1 MPQPSPAHSSVII
14 SGSRQVSPRTVSCPH
29 AAPHPRQPAPL
40 QAAWEAVWHDPVQG
54 RQAHWP
60 LACQAPRP
68 PRATWARAS
77 RPGASG
83 VPPTGRRALPGGA
96 PRLWRGAAPP
106 SDIRASVGRLC
117 SPPRGATEER
127 QSQDPAP
134 GEGWLAPKRGHVTGC
149 PGHARAPGPYARSEG
164 GRVLG
169 RLGPAGCSAG
179 NRPGGALEGP
189 RVLSDPRA
197 LEGPLPG
204 GSGRSPELDATSDT
218 CRAAGGRL
226 PRARTLHAGLAGAP
240 SSPPAP
246 PVRPCMRQCWLTWAA
261 RRARRLC

>member
-1 MPQPSPAHSSVII
+1 MLPPTPDSRLHSKLPGKLCGMTQCRADRHTGLWPARPLGRPEPRGRVLPARGPLGSLPQAAEPCLAVRPG
-14 SGSRQVSPRTVSCPH
+14 SGGGQPLRLTSAPQWGVC
-29 AAPHPRQPAPL
+29 APHPG
-40 QAAWEAVWHDPVQG
+40 E
-54 RQAHWP
+54 
-60 LACQAPRP
+60 P
-68 PRATWARAS
+68 P
-77 RPGASG
+77 
-83 VPPTGRRALPGGA
+83 
-96 PRLWRGAAPP
+96 
-106 SDIRASVGRLC
+106 
-117 SPPRGATEER
+117 EER

-134 GEGWLAPKRGHVTGC
+134 GGGWLAPKRGHVTGF
-149 PGHARAPGPYARSEG
+149 PGHARAPGTYARSEG

-197 LEGPLPG
+197 PEGPLPG

-226 PRARTLHAGLAGAP
+226 PRAGTLHAGLAGTP
-240 SSPPAP
+240 TPPA